1 MTTTPTKER
10 VLRALEAREGA
21 HVSGAQ
27 LAREL
32 GVTRNSVW
40 KAVNALRR
48 EGYHIDATTNR
59 GYALSHE
66 DDLLSASGIRRFLPA
81 DAPLFPTVRKC
92 LDSTNA
98 EALRR
103 AVDGAPE
110 GTVIV
115 AEEQTAGRGRRGR
128 SFFSPAGTGIYLSI
142 LVRPA
147 LPAERAHLL
156 TCSAAVAVAE
166 AIEACAGVDA
176 SIKWVNDVYCRG
188 KKVAGILTEG
198 SFDLEG
204 GVLQHAVVGIGVNV
218 RPPHA
223 GFPAEIAERA
233 GAVLPASDA
242 TPSAN
247 NATLPAGDMTPPA
260 GAAALPASNTPLR
273 VGSAD
278 LPAAGAISPASDP
291 SLPAST
297 AAPPTDAA
305 TPPASD
311 ANPPADGTALQ
322 RASAVRCRLV
332 AEILT
337 RFWTLYQGLQTS
349 NGQESTRLLADVR
362 ERCRNRCFLLGQ
374 DVMVTRGGESIR
386 AHAVDLDESFRL
398 VVKLPDGTR
407 HALSYGEAAL
417 TCP

>member
-81 DAPLFPTVRKC
+81 DAPLLPTVRKS

-147 LPAERAHLL
+147 LAAERAHLL
-156 TCSAAVAVAE
+156 TCSAAVTVAE

-233 GAVLPASDA
+233 GAVLPACDATLPTDNAASPASDM
-242 TPSAN
+242 TPSA
-247 NATLPAGDMTPPA
+247 GV
-260 GAAALPASNTPLR
+260 AALPAGTASLQ
-273 VGSAD
+273 
-278 LPAAGAISPASDP
+278 AAGAPLSAGDP

-305 TPPASD
+305 T
-311 ANPPADGTALQ
+311 PPADGTALQ

-349 NGQESTRLLADVR
+349 NGQEGTRLLVDVR
-362 ERCRNRCFLLGQ
+362 ERYRNRCFLLGQ

-417 TCP
+417 TRP

>member
-81 DAPLFPTVRKC
+81 DAPLLPTVRKS

-147 LPAERAHLL
+147 LAAERAHLL

-233 GAVLPASDA
+233 GAVLPARDATLPTDNAASPASDM
-242 TPSAN
+242 TPSA
-247 NATLPAGDMTPPA
+247 GV
-260 GAAALPASNTPLR
+260 AALPAGTASLQ
-273 VGSAD
+273 
-278 LPAAGAISPASDP
+278 AAGAPLSAGDP

-311 ANPPADGTALQ
+311 ANPPADGTALR
-322 RASAVRCRLV
+322 RASTVRCRLV

-349 NGQESTRLLADVR
+349 NGQEGTRLLADVR
-362 ERCRNRCFLLGQ
+362 ERYRNRCFLLGQ

>member
-147 LPAERAHLL
+147 LAAERAHLL

-233 GAVLPASDA
+233 GAVLPARD
-242 TPSAN
+242 
-247 NATLPAGDMTPPA
+247 ATLPTDNAASPASDMTPPTN
-260 GAAALPASNTPLR
+260 AAVLPASNTPLR

-278 LPAAGAISPASDP
+278 LPAAGAISPASDTP
-291 SLPAST
+291 LPAST
-297 AAPPTDAA
+297 AGPRAGGTLPADAA
-305 TPPASD
+305 S
-311 ANPPADGTALQ
+311 PPADGTALQ

-337 RFWTLYQGLQTS
+337 SFWTLYQGLQTS
-349 NGQESTRLLADVR
+349 NGQEGTRLLADVR
-362 ERCRNRCFLLGQ
+362 ERYRSRCFLLGQ

-417 TCP
+417 TRP

>member
-81 DAPLFPTVRKC
+81 DAPLFPAVRKS

-147 LPAERAHLL
+147 LAAERAHLL

-223 GFPAEIAERA
+223 GFPAEIAERV

-242 TPSAN
+242 TLPAD

-260 GAAALPASNTPLR
+260 DAATPPAGAASLQ
-273 VGSAD
+273 
-278 LPAAGAISPASDP
+278 AAGAPLPAGDP

-297 AAPPTDAA
+297 AAPPAGGTLPADAA
-305 TPPASD
+305 S
-311 ANPPADGTALQ
+311 PPADGAALQ

-337 RFWTLYQGLQTS
+337 SFWTLYQGLQTS
-349 NGQESTRLLADVR
+349 NGQEGTRLLADVR
-362 ERCRNRCFLLGQ
+362 ERYRSRCFLLGQ

-417 TCP
+417 TRP

>member
-48 EGYHIDATTNR
+48 EGYHIGATTNR

-81 DAPLFPTVRKC
+81 DVPLFPAVRKS

-147 LPAERAHLL
+147 LAAERAHLL

-242 TPSAN
+242 TPSAD

-260 GAAALPASNTPLR
+260 GAAALPA
-273 VGSAD
+273 G
-278 LPAAGAISPASDP
+278 
-291 SLPAST
+291 
-297 AAPPTDAA
+297 
-305 TPPASD
+305 D
-311 ANPPADGTALQ
+311 ANPPADGTALR
-322 RASAVRCRLV
+322 RASTVRCRLV

-349 NGQESTRLLADVR
+349 NGQEGTRLLADVR
-362 ERCRNRCFLLGQ
+362 ERYRNRCFLLGQ

>member
-147 LPAERAHLL
+147 LAAERAHLL

-242 TPSAN
+242 TPSAD

-260 GAAALPASNTPLR
+260 GAAALPA
-273 VGSAD
+273 G
-278 LPAAGAISPASDP
+278 
-291 SLPAST
+291 
-297 AAPPTDAA
+297 
-305 TPPASD
+305 D
-311 ANPPADGTALQ
+311 ANPPADGTALR
-322 RASAVRCRLV
+322 RASTVRCRLV

-349 NGQESTRLLADVR
+349 NGQEGTRLLADVR
-362 ERCRNRCFLLGQ
+362 ERYRNRCFLLGQ

-386 AHAVDLDESFRL
+386 AHAVDLDESFHL

>member
-81 DAPLFPTVRKC
+81 DAPLLPTVRKS

-147 LPAERAHLL
+147 LAAERAHLL

-242 TPSAN
+242 TLLAD
-247 NATLPAGDMTPPA
+247 NAASPASDMTPPTDAATPPA
-260 GAAALPASNTPLR
+260 GAAALPAS
-273 VGSAD
+273 
-278 LPAAGAISPASDP
+278 
-291 SLPAST
+291 
-297 AAPPTDAA
+297 
-305 TPPASD
+305 D
-311 ANPPADGTALQ
+311 ANPSADGTALR
-322 RASAVRCRLV
+322 RASTVRCRLV

-349 NGQESTRLLADVR
+349 NGQEGTRLLVDVR
-362 ERCRNRCFLLGQ
+362 ERYRNRCFLLGQ

-417 TCP
+417 TRP

>member
-81 DAPLFPTVRKC
+81 DAPLLPTVRKS

-147 LPAERAHLL
+147 LAAERAHLL

-233 GAVLPASDA
+233 GAVLPASDVTLLA
-242 TPSAN
+242 D
-247 NATLPAGDMTPPA
+247 NAASPASDMTPPTN
-260 GAAALPASNTPLR
+260 AAVLPASDTP
-273 VGSAD
+273 
-278 LPAAGAISPASDP
+278 
-291 SLPAST
+291 LPAST
-297 AAPPTDAA
+297 AGPRAGGTLPADAA
-305 TPPASD
+305 S
-311 ANPPADGTALQ
+311 PPADGAALQ

-337 RFWTLYQGLQTS
+337 SFWTLYQGLQTS
-349 NGQESTRLLADVR
+349 NGQEGTRLLADVR
-362 ERCRNRCFLLGQ
+362 ERYRSRCFLLGQ

-417 TCP
+417 TRP

>member
-81 DAPLFPTVRKC
+81 DAPLLPTVRKS

-147 LPAERAHLL
+147 LAAERAHLL

-242 TPSAN
+242 TLPAD

-260 GAAALPASNTPLR
+260 DAATPPAGAASLQ
-273 VGSAD
+273 
-278 LPAAGAISPASDP
+278 AAGAPLPAGDP

-297 AAPPTDAA
+297 AAPPAGGTLPADAA
-305 TPPASD
+305 S
-311 ANPPADGTALQ
+311 PPADGTALQ

-362 ERCRNRCFLLGQ
+362 ERYRNRCFLLGQ

>member
-66 DDLLSASGIRRFLPA
+66 DDLFSASGIRRFLPA
-81 DAPLFPTVRKC
+81 DAPLFPAVRKS

-147 LPAERAHLL
+147 LAAERAHLL

-242 TPSAN
+242 TPSAD
-247 NATLPAGDMTPPA
+247 NATLPAGDMTPSA
-260 GAAALPASNTPLR
+260 GVAALPAGTASLQ
-273 VGSAD
+273 
-278 LPAAGAISPASDP
+278 AAGAPLSAGDP

-305 TPPASD
+305 T
-311 ANPPADGTALQ
+311 PPADGTALQ

-349 NGQESTRLLADVR
+349 NGQEGTRLLVDVR
-362 ERCRNRCFLLGQ
+362 ERYRNRCFLLGQ

>member
-1 MTTTPTKER
+1 MTITPTKER

-66 DDLLSASGIRRFLPA
+66 DDLLSASGIRCFLPA
-81 DAPLFPTVRKC
+81 DAPLLPTVRKS

-147 LPAERAHLL
+147 LAAERAHLL

-242 TPSAN
+242 TLPAD

-260 GAAALPASNTPLR
+260 GAASLQ
-273 VGSAD
+273 
-278 LPAAGAISPASDP
+278 AAGAPLPAGDP

-305 TPPASD
+305 TPPAGD
-311 ANPPADGTALQ
+311 ANPPADGTVLQ

-349 NGQESTRLLADVR
+349 NGQEGTRLLVDVR
-362 ERCRNRCFLLGQ
+362 ERYRNRCFLLGQ

>member
-1 MTTTPTKER
+1 MQHF
-10 VLRALEAREGA
+10 RALFFCRRANIGDFLPKSEGSELSRRNALPSPPTGTPYCAPSETGERAVERMARSEGA

-147 LPAERAHLL
+147 LAAERAHLL

-176 SIKWVNDVYCRG
+176 SIKWVNDVYCRR

-233 GAVLPASDA
+233 GAVQQ
-242 TPSAN
+242 
-247 NATLPAGDMTPPA
+247 
-260 GAAALPASNTPLR
+260 R
-273 VGSAD
+273 KGSFHEQLSCACG
-278 LPAAGAISPASDP
+278 LLESMPRMEKTH
-291 SLPAST
+291 T
-297 AAPPTDAA
+297 A
-305 TPPASD
+305 
-311 ANPPADGTALQ
+311 Q
-322 RASAVRCRLV
+322 KK
-332 AEILT
+332 
-337 RFWTLYQGLQTS
+337 
-349 NGQESTRLLADVR
+349 
-362 ERCRNRCFLLGQ
+362 
-374 DVMVTRGGESIR
+374 RGSKR
-386 AHAVDLDESFRL
+386 R
-398 VVKLPDGTR
+398 KR
-407 HALSYGEAAL
+407 Q
-417 TCP
+417 